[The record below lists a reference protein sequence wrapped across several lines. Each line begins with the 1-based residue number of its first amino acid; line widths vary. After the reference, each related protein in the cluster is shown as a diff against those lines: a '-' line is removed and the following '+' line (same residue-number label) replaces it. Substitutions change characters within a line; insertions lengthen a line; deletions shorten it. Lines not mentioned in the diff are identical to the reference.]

1 MPKAHLQQSTKS
13 DKVEKAIEPMDA
25 PRARQVHKEG
35 EVNISAYFPADVKS
49 SLRLV
54 QSRNGKNVKDC
65 LAEALLDLFIKHD
78 VPVPLSMKMSG
89 DR

>member
-1 MPKAHLQQSTKS
+1 MPKTHLQQSDKS
-13 DKVEKAIEPMDA
+13 VKVERAGVPVVT
-25 PRARQVHKEG
+25 PQARQVHKED

-49 SLRLV
+49 CLRMV

-78 VPVPLSMKMSG
+78 VPVPLSMKMGG
-89 DR
+89 DH